1 MRFFALWAILI
12 GAQFFMPNAY
22 AESDEAAIRAERAA
36 TNASIAAHD
45 ADAFAAFFED
55 DYIITYGSSGKEL
68 NRPQEMESIHQMF
81 RERPDVLYVRTPTVI
96 EISSA
101 LPLAM
106 EQGTWVGTWTDE
118 NGAVEYSGS
127 YAAGWRKTDG
137 TDGPKW
143 KIHSELFVTLSCTGA
158 DCP

>member
-1 MRFFALWAILI
+1 MPFAH
-12 GAQFFMPNAY
+12 AQ
-22 AESDEAAIRAERAA
+22 EEIKDDEAAIRAERAA
-36 TNASIAAHD
+36 SNASIAAHD
-45 ADAFAAFFED
+45 ADAFAAFFDD

-68 NRPQEMESIHQMF
+68 HRPQEVESMHQMF

-96 EISSA
+96 EISGA

-118 NGAVEYSGS
+118 NGAVEYRGS
-127 YAAGWRKTDG
+127 YAAGWRKSND
-137 TDGPKW
+137 KW
-143 KIHSELFVTLSCTGA
+143 KIHSELFVTLSCEGP